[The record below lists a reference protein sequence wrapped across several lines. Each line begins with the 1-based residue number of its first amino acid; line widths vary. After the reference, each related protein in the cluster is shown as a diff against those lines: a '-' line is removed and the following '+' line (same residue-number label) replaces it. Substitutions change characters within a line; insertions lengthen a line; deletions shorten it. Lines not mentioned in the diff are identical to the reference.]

1 MGKSEVVPMPIHRQ
15 DSLYAACK
23 GAFNTVVHTVDEEQD
38 EDEDDFGIPDN
49 MQLFTNQVAGHTN
62 DGKSYGKAP
71 PRHVPQ
77 LTPKPKGMI
86 KHNGTILKP
95 ITKQKCGDR
104 EIDFYEEI
112 NSATDKTRSELRDF
126 VPKYYGK
133 VTVPIKG
140 NDVDCIVLEDLTRY
154 YKEPCVI
161 DIKIG
166 RRTWDP
172 TASYDKIVNEE
183 VSSAIG
189 GTE

>member
-95 ITKQKCGDR
+95 ITKQKCGER